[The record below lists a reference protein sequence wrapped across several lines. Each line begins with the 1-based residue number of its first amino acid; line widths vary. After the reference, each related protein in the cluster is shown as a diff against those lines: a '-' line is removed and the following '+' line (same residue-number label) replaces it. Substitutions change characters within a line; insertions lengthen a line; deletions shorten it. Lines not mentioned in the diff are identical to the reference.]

1 MAAVFLLSG
10 CVSDKMIARA
20 VAKYFDSNEPT
31 VLVDGYERIRAGVSA
46 WVDVPYGDTSKSE
59 ILDVY
64 RPMHTDAKLPLI
76 IWVHGG
82 AYIAGSKEQSVP
94 YVVMLA
100 DKGFVTATINYQV
113 APKGKYPLP
122 VEQTAKAYRYL
133 MDNAEA
139 YGIDTDLVFLAGDSA
154 GAQIAAQFLVAQTSL
169 DYAMKA
175 GLPQVVDDPRTLR
188 GALLFCGPYD
198 ITKFDSM
205 GENTTLSR
213 VMEAIARLY
222 LGAKD
227 WRNSEQARFASV
239 IGFVTADF
247 PPTFL
252 TDGDSFSFLDH
263 AEELD
268 ARLRSLGV
276 ESQLVAYPDA
286 GLGHEYQFS
295 MDLPQALETFDAV
308 VSFAKRYGR

>member
-1 MAAVFLLSG
+1 MKHSRRPSDFLIVLCILAAVFLLSG

-213 VMEAIARLY
+213 VMVSAKVKTVYGGREHHALAGDGGDSPPVSGCEGLEK
-222 LGAKD
+222 LGASPLCISH
-227 WRNSEQARFASV
+227 RIRHSRFSSDV
-239 IGFVTADF
+239 
-247 PPTFL
+247 
-252 TDGDSFSFLDH
+252 
-263 AEELD
+263 
-268 ARLRSLGV
+268 
-276 ESQLVAYPDA
+276 PDRW
-286 GLGHEYQFS
+286 G
-295 MDLPQALETFDAV
+295 
-308 VSFAKRYGR
+308 